1 VVYLPTRGVVRRG
14 EEVSMT
20 ENPHEA
26 WDPRSPAVLTAED
39 EDAVRAVYPGSGFAQ
54 LPLWFR

>member
-1 VVYLPTRGVVRRG
+1 MGYSPSQ
-14 EEVSMT
+14 EVSMT

-26 WDPRSPAVLTAED
+26 WDPRSPALLTAED
-39 EDAVRAVYPGSGFAQ
+39 EDAVGAVYPGSGFAQ